1 MLWAYY
7 EGEAELNVCATK
19 AQQDLDILVYTNKHT
34 MTFKAMITWLNKA
47 YIILKKHGQDY
58 MDKFKVEQLAKHIG
72 NPGNNIQITVAVE
85 TMREAHKANFTVAV
99 QYITARMAQI
109 NTASVLLTEPSSE
122 SSQSLEDSSSTAC
135 NGALDLNSFHSSL
148 ASAMNT
154 SHSAMVFLVLEL
166 FNMARVFFVIFHASR
181 NGATKVVG

>member
-1 MLWAYY
+1 MLVLWAYY

-58 MDKFKVEQLAKHIG
+58 MDKSKVEQLAKHIG

-109 NTASVLLTEPSSE
+109 NTASLNMLGPNPRHINEGNTNRGNAPCTEF
-122 SSQSLEDSSSTAC
+122 
-135 NGALDLNSFHSSL
+135 NGVNIRNPFH
-148 ASAMNT
+148 T
-154 SHSAMVFLVLEL
+154 FTELEL
-166 FNMARVFFVIFHASR
+166 TCLGERGQALV
-181 NGATKVVG
+181 K